1 METILKMSETA
12 NDGSE
17 MYSQMT
23 DTWKLWAKEVSDL
36 TEPDIQHVVS
46 LEQALRMTE
55 SDFAHYYQAK
65 LKSIHI

>member
-46 LEQALRMTE
+46 LE
-55 SDFAHYYQAK
+55 
-65 LKSIHI
+65 